1 MVELR
6 YTGTIN
12 FTGMIMQTSSRSKQF
27 LTRATLTSLTLGLQ
41 LHLPLALSAGLA
53 VGLSLTP
60 TLSCAA
66 QTINFDQ
73 WAEQLANTR
82 VRNDPEQATL
92 KQYFS
97 AKEQDALDRKL
108 TPNSIVQRAR
118 DVAAAKK
125 ALAQLAQINPATLT
139 PQQRASAA
147 SIRWNLQ
154 GMVDGYP
161 YADYNFVFNQFGG
174 LHVQLVNFLSQAHPI
189 RNPRDAENYLP
200 RLQAVAGKIDTGIL
214 QARGLGARGI
224 LMPTFLTQSAIGQLD
239 RFLEGGAEA
248 NVLVASYKERMAS
261 VKDLSPA
268 QQQKLAA
275 SAEAI
280 VRQSVLPAYQRV
292 RTLLQEQ
299 LPHTGN
305 DAGLWRLPNGDKAY
319 ALLLKQMT
327 SSDYTPEQVHQIG
340 LREVARIEKEMD
352 GLLLGLGYTEG
363 SIKQRMARLEKDLQP
378 KEAEPRPA
386 LLARYDEL
394 LRDAEAR
401 SRELFD
407 VTPKAPVVVKREPP
421 FTEKTAAAH
430 YSVPANDGT
439 RPGIFWAPM
448 PGPDFRIVGMRTLTY
463 HEGVPGH
470 HFQLALQQENTQL
483 PRYRRDRVFSVG
495 SAYGEG
501 WALYAEQ
508 LAAEYHWYDGDVVGH
523 LGQLDAELFR
533 ARRLVVD
540 TGLHAM
546 KWTRQQGIDYGIPA
560 AEVERYVAMPGQAC
574 AYKIGMLRIL
584 ELRARAREALGER
597 FSLKAFHNVVLQ
609 TGNVPLAVLEQVVD
623 EWIATQKKS

>member
-1 MVELR
+1 MHSPR
-6 YTGTIN
+6 HTIV
-12 FTGMIMQTSSRSKQF
+12 M
-27 LTRATLTSLTLGLQ
+27 LATATAATVFSPAFSL
-41 LHLPLALSAGLA
+41 
-53 VGLSLTP
+53 
-60 TLSCAA
+60 AA
-66 QTINFDQ
+66 QKVSFDQ
-73 WAEQLANTR
+73 WAENLANTK
-82 VRNDPEQATL
+82 VRNDPEQATA

-97 AKEQDALDRKL
+97 GKEQDGLDRKL

-125 ALAQLAQINPATLT
+125 ALAQLDKMNLQSLSV
-139 PQQRASAA
+139 QQRASAA
-147 SIRWNLQ
+147 TIRWNLQ
-154 GMVDGYP
+154 NQIDSYP

-174 LHVQLVNFLSQAHPI
+174 LHVQLVNFLSQTHPI
-189 RNPRDAENYLP
+189 RNQRDVENYLA

-239 RFLEGGAEA
+239 RFLDGGAEA
-248 NVLVASYKERMAS
+248 NVLVVSLKQRMAN
-261 VKDLSPA
+261 VKELTPAA
-268 QQQKLAA
+268 QQQFAA

-280 VRQSVLPAYQRV
+280 VRQSIMPSYQRV

-299 LPHTGN
+299 LPQTNN
-305 DAGLWRLPNGDKAY
+305 DAGLWRLPDGDKAY

-327 SSDYTPEQVHQIG
+327 STSYTPEQVHQIG

-352 GLLLGLGYTEG
+352 GLLLSLGYTEG
-363 SIKQRMARLEKDLQP
+363 SIKERMAKLEKDVQP
-378 KEAEPRPA
+378 KEADPRPA
-386 LLARYDEL
+386 ILARYEEV
-394 LRDAEAR
+394 LRDAEQR

-407 VTPKAPVVVKREPP
+407 ITPKAPVVVKREPP

-430 YSVPANDGT
+430 YTGPANDGT

-448 PGPDFRIVGMRTLTY
+448 PGPIFRIVGLRTLTY

-470 HFQLALQQENTQL
+470 HFQIALQQENSKQ
-483 PRYRRDRVFSVG
+483 PRYRRDRVFPVG

-501 WALYAEQ
+501 WALYSEQ
-508 LAAEYHWYDGDVVGH
+508 LAVENHWYDGDVVGH

-546 KWTRQQGIDYGIPA
+546 KWSRQQGIDYGIPA
-560 AEVERYVAMPGQAC
+560 VEVERYVAMPGQAC

-584 ELRARAREALGER
+584 ELRARAQQALGER
-597 FSLKAFHNVVLQ
+597 FSLKAFHNTVLE

-623 EWIATQKKS
+623 EWIAAQKKG

>member
-1 MVELR
+1 MHAPRHSIV
-6 YTGTIN
+6 
-12 FTGMIMQTSSRSKQF
+12 F
-27 LTRATLTSLTLGLQ
+27 LAT
-41 LHLPLALSAGLA
+41 ASA
-53 VGLSLTP
+53 VLSLGVS
-60 TLSCAA
+60 LAA
-66 QTINFDQ
+66 QAVSFDQ
-73 WAEQLANTR
+73 WADNLATTR

-97 AKEQDALDRKL
+97 GKEQDALDRKL

-118 DVAAAKK
+118 DVATAKK
-125 ALAQLAQINPATLT
+125 ALAQLDKMDMQKLT

-147 SIRWNLQ
+147 TIRWNLQ
-154 GMVDGYP
+154 GQVENYP

-189 RNPRDAENYLP
+189 RNQRDVENYLA

-224 LMPTFLTQSAIGQLD
+224 LMPTFLTQSSIGQLD
-239 RFLEGGAEA
+239 RFLEGGAQA
-248 NVLVASYKERMAS
+248 NVLVVSLRQRMAA
-261 VKDLSPA
+261 VKELGPEA
-268 QQQKLAA
+268 QQQFAA
-275 SAEAI
+275 SAENI

-299 LPHTGN
+299 LPHTSN
-305 DAGLWRLPNGDKAY
+305 DAGLWRLPDGDKAY
-319 ALLLKQMT
+319 AVLLRQMT
-327 SSDYTPEQVHQIG
+327 STNYTPEQVHQIG

-352 GLLLGLGYTEG
+352 GLLVSLGYTEG
-363 SIKQRMARLEKDLQP
+363 SIKERMAKLEKDQQP
-378 KEAEPRPA
+378 QEAEPRPA
-386 LLARYDEL
+386 LLARYEEV
-394 LRDAEAR
+394 LRDAEKR

-407 VTPKAPVVVKREPP
+407 ITPKAPVVVKREPP

-430 YSVPANDGT
+430 YTGPANDGT

-448 PGPDFRIVGMRTLTY
+448 PGPVFRIVGLRTLTY

-470 HFQLALQQENTQL
+470 HFQVALQQENNQL
-483 PRYRRDRVFSVG
+483 PRYRRDRVFPVG

-508 LAAEYHWYDGDVVGH
+508 LAVENHWYDGDVVGH

-546 KWTRQQGIDYGIPA
+546 KWTRQQGIDYGISP

-574 AYKIGMLRIL
+574 SYKIGMMRIL
-584 ELRARAREALGER
+584 ELRARAQQALGER
-597 FSLKAFHNVVLQ
+597 FSLKAFHNTVLE

-623 EWIATQKKS
+623 EWIAAQKKG